1 MANRGLGRGLSALIP
16 GMDSKSIEDRFQN
29 RIVELPLVKVI
40 PNKNQPRQNFKEQSL
55 NELAESIREFG
66 IIQPI
71 MVRSLDGGGLYEIIS
86 GERRYKAAKM
96 LGLATVPCIIN
107 QNVDDI
113 ASIEMALIENIQR
126 DDLTP
131 IELSHTF
138 KQLIDEFKLTH
149 EELSKRIGKSRAA
162 ITNSLRLLLLPLEV
176 QKMVDIGSLSAGH
189 ARTLLS
195 LENKEEQIKLAN
207 QIVEQDLSVRQVEG
221 VVRSKVKAESS
232 ETKPKKM
239 LPEFEKLPEVTQL
252 ISDYLQAPVNIKV
265 GKRKGKIQILFG
277 SIKDFERIVN
287 RIVGK

>member
-1 MANRGLGRGLSALIP
+1 
-16 GMDSKSIEDRFQN
+16 
-29 RIVELPLVKVI
+29 
-40 PNKNQPRQNFKEQSL
+40 
-55 NELAESIREFG
+55 
-66 IIQPI
+66 
-71 MVRSLDGGGLYEIIS
+71 
-86 GERRYKAAKM
+86 
-96 LGLATVPCIIN
+96 
-107 QNVDDI
+107 
-113 ASIEMALIENIQR
+113 
-126 DDLTP
+126 
-131 IELSHTF
+131 
-138 KQLIDEFKLTH
+138 
-149 EELSKRIGKSRAA
+149 
-162 ITNSLRLLLLPLEV
+162 LLPLEV